1 MAPKRSNPRIEHDER
16 GDTGIVRTVL
26 VAAKVLD
33 ALGSMRGPVRLA
45 DLARSLKMT
54 LPRISRHVATLRS
67 LELIEKAEPMEAYR
81 LGMKLFVLG
90 QIALE
95 QNGLAQVCEP
105 HLARL
110 RDQVHRTVILS
121 TRSGDEGAVLMCV
134 PSHESPTIIVR
145 PGMRLELP
153 ASPSARILYTFRDD
167 TVEARPKSADL
178 YLEERI
184 NFVLANYFDYEP
196 DPRGTGIG
204 SIAAPVFDHDDRLV
218 GVVAVVMPTTV
229 LAGGPDSVIVK
240 AVTECAARI
249 SSAIGSSAWDRRIS
263 LPPKRVAHP
272 GRAG

>member
-1 MAPKRSNPRIEHDER
+1 MASKRTPKLDDDDR
-16 GDTGIVRTVL
+16 GDTGIVRTVV

-81 LGMKLFVLG
+81 LGTKLFVLG

-95 QNGLAQVCEP
+95 QNALAQVCEP

-121 TRSGDEGAVLMCV
+121 TRSGDAGAVLMCV
-134 PSHESPTIIVR
+134 PSHESPTIVVR
-145 PGMRLELP
+145 PGSRLELP
-153 ASPSARILYTFRDD
+153 ASPSARIFHTFRDD
-167 TVEARPKSADL
+167 GEEARPKSTDL
-178 YLEERI
+178 YLDERV
-184 NFVLANYFDYEP
+184 NFILANYFDFEP
-196 DPRGTGIG
+196 DARGTGIG
-204 SIAAPVFDHDDRLV
+204 STAAPVFDHEDRLV

-229 LAGGPDSVIVK
+229 LAGGPDAVMTK

-249 SSAIGSSAWDRRIS
+249 SSAMGSTAWDRRVS
-263 LPPKRVAHP
+263 LPPKRMTRT
-272 GRAG
+272 GRIG

>member
-1 MAPKRSNPRIEHDER
+1 MATRRNQSRTEDDDR
-16 GDTGIVRTVL
+16 GDTGIVRTVV

-81 LGMKLFVLG
+81 LGTKLFVLG

-95 QNGLAQVCEP
+95 QNALAQVCEP

-121 TRSGDEGAVLMCV
+121 TRSGDAGSVLICV
-134 PSHESPTIIVR
+134 ASHESPTIVVR
-145 PGMRLELP
+145 PGSRLELP
-153 ASPSARILYTFRDD
+153 ASPSARILHTFRDERD
-167 TVEARPKSADL
+167 EVRPKSADL
-178 YLEERI
+178 YLEERV
-184 NFVLANYFDYEP
+184 NFILANYFDYEP
-196 DPRGTGIG
+196 DARGTGIG
-204 SIAAPVFDHDDRLV
+204 SIAAPVFDHEDRLA

-229 LAGGPDSVIVK
+229 LAGGPDTVMVK

-249 SSAIGSSAWDRRIS
+249 SSAMGSSAWDRRIAPQS
-263 LPPKRVAHP
+263 KRPVRAS
-272 GRAG
+272 RAG